1 MPDHPVFDRQG
12 LQGRV
17 NTLQHIV
24 DEIKGLDLVAIMNAD
39 GAEPDQN
46 LKGFQNDMRLMLV
59 ASLNVFAKVVATR
72 YLLSGTPANEV
83 LDKAWDDIG
92 DSFTL
97 HAKRRGKE
105 Q

>member
-12 LQGRV
+12 LQG
-17 NTLQHIV
+17 
-24 DEIKGLDLVAIMNAD
+24 
-39 GAEPDQN
+39 
-46 LKGFQNDMRLMLV
+46 RLMLV

-72 YLLSGTPANEV
+72 YLLSGTPANEA
-83 LDKAWDDIG
+83 LGKAWDDIG